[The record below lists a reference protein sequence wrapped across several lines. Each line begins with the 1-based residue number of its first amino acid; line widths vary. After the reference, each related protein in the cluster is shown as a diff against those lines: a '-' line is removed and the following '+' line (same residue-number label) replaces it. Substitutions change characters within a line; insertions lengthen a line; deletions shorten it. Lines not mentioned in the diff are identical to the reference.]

1 MNHLTVDEI
10 IAFVSI
16 TEINPETMALLT
28 SVNGHIRTCEKCRKL
43 VNAFQ
48 LLYDNFTKACCSG
61 SFSQYAQHALET
73 EQLLT
78 GELEQ
83 YR

>member
-16 TEINPETMALLT
+16 TELNEETMTLLT

-48 LLYDNFTKACCSG
+48 LLYDTFTNQCCSG
-61 SFSQYAQHALET
+61 SFSQYARRALES
-73 EQLLT
+73 EQQLT
-78 GELEQ
+78 KELEQ
-83 YR
+83 YH